1 MPEGDTV
8 HRVAAHLHRALAG
21 RVLTRA
27 DLRVP
32 KLAAVQLAGERV
44 DEVVAVGK
52 HLLHRIGPFTL
63 HTHLGMDGEWQVLRP
78 GARWPSP
85 AHRARVVLAN
95 ERVETVGF
103 DLPVVELVPRE
114 REGELVGY
122 LGPDLLG
129 PSWNADEAVRRLAAA
144 PEREIADALLD
155 QRTLAGLGNEYV
167 NELCFLRGLD
177 PRTPVARSGDLA
189 ALVDLAHR
197 LIVANRDRVER
208 TTTGDLRRG
217 RRSFVYDR
225 EGLACLRCGTRIVRD
240 RHGGVGSGLGAGST
254 SRGSDESR
262 VSYRCPVC
270 QPPPGP

>member
-32 KLAAVQLAGERV
+32 KLSTVQLAGERV

-52 HLLHRIGPFTL
+52 HLLHRIGPHTL
-63 HTHLGMDGEWQVLRP
+63 HTHLGMDGTWQVLRP
-78 GARWPSP
+78 GARWPAP
-85 AHRARVVLAN
+85 AHAARVVLAN
-95 ERVETVGF
+95 DVVQTVGF
-103 DLPVVELVPRE
+103 QLPVVELVARDRE
-114 REGELVGY
+114 EDVVGY

-129 PSWNADEAVRRLAAA
+129 PSWDAVEAVRRLSER

-167 NELCFLRGLD
+167 NELCFLRGVD
-177 PRTPVARSGDLA
+177 PRTPVAGSGDLA
-189 ALVDLAHR
+189 AFVDLAHR
-197 LIVANRDRVER
+197 LVVANRDRVER

-217 RRSFVYDR
+217 RRSFVYGR
-225 EGLACLRCGTRIVRD
+225 EGLPCLRCGTRIVRD
-240 RHGGVGSGLGAGST
+240 RHGGVGSGRGAGSA
-254 SRGSDESR
+254 SRGADESR
-262 VSYRCPVC
+262 VSFRCPVC
-270 QPPPGP
+270 QPAPSP